1 MSRGFC
7 VLCLVWL
14 ACLLGACGGDAPAGA
29 PPSDILFSDSFTDGS
44 IGPWLLESDE
54 QGQTV
59 IAGGR
64 LVIALNA
71 LNLVQYTTLGDL
83 NFSDFVLTLEVS
95 QTAGNPNS
103 SYGLLWR
110 MNSPNQFYRFEINS
124 AGLYLVERRDG
135 DGLIGELS
143 AGWQP
148 TSALLT
154 GLNVTN
160 QLRLEAIGS
169 QMKFYVND
177 QLIYEIADGTYPQGG
192 FALDAGT
199 FSEGGLQ
206 VTFDNLVIAQP

>member
-1 MSRGFC
+1 MSRGLFLFC
-7 VLCLVWL
+7 LACLG
-14 ACLLGACGGDAPAGA
+14 CLLGACGDDAPAGA
-29 PPSDILFSDSFTDGS
+29 PTSDILFSESFTDGS

-54 QGQTV
+54 QGQTI
-59 IAGGR
+59 IADGR
-64 LVIALNA
+64 LVIALDA

-83 NFSDFVLTLEVS
+83 NFSDFVLTFEAS

-135 DGLIGELS
+135 DGLIRELS

-154 GLNVTN
+154 GLNATN
-160 QLRLEAIGS
+160 HVRLEAIGS
-169 QMKFYVND
+169 QMKFYVNQ
-177 QLIYEIADGTYPQGG
+177 QLIYEIADGTYLQGG
-192 FALDAGT
+192 IALDAGT